1 MGTGNVVFK
10 PISRYD
16 VETFRTMALMAKMHN
31 RRHAIRDQLMKTVE
45 NDPANMDAAL
55 SLAILN
61 FLPSDTEDTLVQK
74 DNIETALVSFG
85 RILDAQPGY
94 WMVHL
99 YKSWLL
105 VSILPINFCDEEEI
119 SAELD
124 ALLALQAQAEFRPY
138 FVLPYILYAEFYY
151 NGGDKAKAWDFLRQA
166 DALPK
171 QPVTTLPDF
180 LSLQF
185 FAFAKKLRM
194 SGDNDMAEMV
204 ENLGRTFFPSEYK

>member
-1 MGTGNVVFK
+1 MTTGNIAFK

-31 RRHAIRDQLMKTVE
+31 RRQAIREQLMKAVE
-45 NDPANMDAAL
+45 NNPADVDAAL
-55 SLAILN
+55 SLAVLN

-74 DNIETALVSFG
+74 DNIETALVSFD
-85 RILDAQPGY
+85 RILKAQPGY

-99 YKSWLL
+99 YRSWLL
-105 VSILPINFCDEEEI
+105 VSILPLNFCDEEEI
-119 SAELD
+119 QAELD
-124 ALLALQAQAEFRPY
+124 ALLALQAQVEYRPY
-138 FVLPYILYAEFYY
+138 FILPYILSSEFCY
-151 NGGDKAKAWDFLRQA
+151 NSGDKVRARDFLRQA

-171 QPVTTLPDF
+171 QAVTTLPDF

-194 SGDNDMAEMV
+194 SGDGEMAEMV
-204 ENLGRTFFPSEYK
+204 ENLGRAFFPSEYK